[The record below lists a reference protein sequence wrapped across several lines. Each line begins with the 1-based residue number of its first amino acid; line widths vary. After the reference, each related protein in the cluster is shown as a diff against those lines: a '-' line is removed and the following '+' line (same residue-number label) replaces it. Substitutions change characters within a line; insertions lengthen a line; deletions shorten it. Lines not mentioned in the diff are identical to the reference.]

1 MLKLTNLKKTVFILI
16 GILLCDGCLQPVES
30 DIKTDKPESSTA
42 IITTTSP
49 DKIAIKYSEQDK
61 LSKTRGY
68 LLYDET
74 KECASITLYLKGVS
88 EYKEYDSV
96 KCYLNQN
103 IVTEKTEIKK
113 DIQDYVLS
121 FDIKEYIEKFNRIQI
136 TSGEYTET
144 IDIGTYE
151 LERIYE
157 DSIPDKNKL
166 ELISFENSDMINEFD
181 GTFQIDGNLS
191 KYDIEYYIPKQI
203 QKMKMLN
210 IQSDNEEGN
219 FSFHCDCS
227 RDDFKQN
234 DLYSVE
240 FDMYVMQVD
249 KNTGDMRIICKCFIP
264 LTAF

>member
-1 MLKLTNLKKTVFILI
+1 MLILI

-30 DIKTDKPESSTA
+30 DIKTDKPESSTTV
-42 IITTTSP
+42 ITTTSP
-49 DKIAIKYSEQDK
+49 DKISTKYNEQDK

-74 KECASITLYLKGVS
+74 KECASVTLYLKEIS
-88 EYKEYDSV
+88 RYKEYDSV
-96 KCYLNQN
+96 KCSLNQN
-103 IVTEKTEIKK
+103 LVTEKTNIKK
-113 DIQDYVLS
+113 DTKDYVLS
-121 FDIKEYIEKFNRIQI
+121 FDIKEYIEKFNWIQA

-166 ELISFENSDMINEFD
+166 ELISFENSDMINIE
-181 GTFQIDGNLS
+181 S
-191 KYDIEYYIPKQI
+191 K
-203 QKMKMLN
+203 
-210 IQSDNEEGN
+210 NEDGN

-249 KNTGDMRIICKCFIP
+249 KKTGDMRIVCKCFIP